1 MAKQDAPNKA
11 KESLLKIE
19 ANARKK
25 RKKRKKKRGGGG
37 EGEQTTKVIKS
48 LIRLLRV
55 FGSLTKI
62 P

>member
-25 RKKRKKKRGGGG
+25 RKKRKKKRGGG